1 MKKILSL
8 VLALLLLAVMLPTT
22 ALADDAITTSEELKT
37 AIENAKDGD
46 TITLGEGNFTTY
58 GNTSPEKSLTFVGA
72 GEKTVWTIGDLSK
85 DVKGYGNGDYSFK
98 DCDTITFKN
107 MTLKSD
113 SADYRGFAHTNH
125 TVVENCILTGKTAY
139 WGYNT
144 ATFTGCTFNAP
155 ENDYALW
162 DYSSQKMTFD
172 NCTFNVSGKVVNVYV
187 EAGNGST
194 DARTVELKD
203 CTVNSTKANKAVLN
217 IKNNTQPY
225 NIIISGTNTVT
236 GLDNDADT
244 NSNLYQVEAK
254 GTNGKDL
261 TVKIDGVT
269 VWSDGAKQSDPPT
282 PPTPP
287 TDGTITIIVPSTEET
302 PKTDDQKNPSTGAN
316 DMVAAAA
323 ALMAVAALGM
333 SILSRKK

>member
-1 MKKILSL
+1 MKKFLSL
-8 VLALLLLAVMLPTT
+8 ALALLMAAVLLPTT
-22 ALADDAITTSEELKT
+22 ALADDVITTSEQLKK
-37 AIENAKDGD
+37 AIENAQDGD

-58 GNTSPEKSLTFVGA
+58 GNTTPNKSLTFVGA
-72 GEKTVWTIGDLSK
+72 GERTVWTIGDLTTNA
-85 DVKGYGNGDYSFK
+85 YGQANGDFSFEK
-98 DCDTITFKN
+98 CDTIKFKN

-113 SADYRGFAHTNH
+113 SANYRGFAHTNH
-125 TVVENCILTGKTAY
+125 TVVENCILIGKTAY

-144 ATFTGCTFNAP
+144 ATFTDCTFNAP
-155 ENDYALW
+155 ESDYALW

-203 CTVNSTKANKAVLN
+203 CTVNSTIANKAVLN
-217 IKNNTQPY
+217 IKNNSQAY

-287 TDGTITIIVPSTEET
+287 TDGPTVIITTPET
-302 PKTDDQKNPSTGAN
+302 PKTNDQKNPSTGAN

>member
-1 MKKILSL
+1 MKKFLS
-8 VLALLLLAVMLPTT
+8 VALALLMLAVMLPTT

-37 AIENAKDGD
+37 AIENAQDGD
-46 TITLGEGNFTTY
+46 TITLGKGNFTTY

-72 GEKTVWTIGDLSK
+72 GEKTVWTIGNLSK

-217 IKNNTQPY
+217 IKNNTQAY

-261 TVKIDGVT
+261 TVKIGEVT
-269 VWSDGAKQSDPPT
+269 VWSDGAKQSDPPA

-287 TDGTITIIVPSTEET
+287 TDNKVIIITPAEDT

>member
-217 IKNNTQPY
+217 IKNNTQAY

-269 VWSDGAKQSDPPT
+269 VWSDGAKQSDPPA

-287 TDGTITIIVPSTEET
+287 TDNKVIIITPAEDT

-316 DMVAAAA
+316 DVVAAAA